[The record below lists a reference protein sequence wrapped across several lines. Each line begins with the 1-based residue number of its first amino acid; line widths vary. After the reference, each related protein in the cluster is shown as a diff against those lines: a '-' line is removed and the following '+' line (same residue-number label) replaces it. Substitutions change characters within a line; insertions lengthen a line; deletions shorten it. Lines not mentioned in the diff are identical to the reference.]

1 MFHVTVY
8 EPASSPIHL
17 DLEDGTLASEVIRK
31 ALQCLS
37 LPDDQGDAEEGTLKG
52 WNLRAR
58 RFVEEGTWWSEND
71 INEYSDCKFGI
82 SFSGQADYQLF

>member
-1 MFHVTVY
+1 MFRVVVY

-31 ALQCLS
+31 ALQCLN
-37 LPDDQGDAEEGTLKG
+37 LPDDQGGAEEGMLKG

-58 RFVEEGTWWSEND
+58 KFVEEGHWWSEDD
-71 INEYSDCKFGI
+71 INEYSDRKLGVPY
-82 SFSGQADYQLF
+82 SGQADC

>member
-1 MFHVTVY
+1 MFHVAVY

-31 ALQCLS
+31 ALQCLN
-37 LPDDQGDAEEGTLKG
+37 LPDHQGNAEEGTLKG

-58 RFVEEGTWWSEND
+58 RFVEEGRWWSEDD
-71 INEYSDCKFGI
+71 INEYSDRKFG
-82 SFSGQADYQLF
+82 FMYSGQADY